1 MLNSLSYKSKTEI
14 IAIAS
19 GKGGSGKTLI
29 TVSLGYA
36 LVVSGLR
43 VLLIDADPATDGLS
57 LFLLGPSGMGQ
68 ITDFKS
74 VNTFSGVLRTFKAEE
89 RIQFTPREIPR

>member
-43 VLLIDADPATDGLS
+43 VLLIDVDPAPLHS
-57 LFLLGPSGMGQ
+57 RFLYGTIIDLHQ
-68 ITDFKS
+68 
-74 VNTFSGVLRTFKAEE
+74 NH
-89 RIQFTPREIPR
+89 